1 MKEVEQLY
9 RDMGKAFRDLA
20 PWQVYILTSCDYFE
34 KLYGKRAD
42 RIRKLYNGMIPC
54 NLYQYLKA

>member
-1 MKEVEQLY
+1 
-9 RDMGKAFRDLA
+9 MGKAFRDLA